1 MPSLEGNIIHCEY
14 TLLIRL
20 KFSHH
25 MPKEERPTFIMT
37 VYIVHKL
44 DDDHIEKKKKEA
56 DRIKEEQLINEFE
69 IIEIDNKDKK
79 MKQII

>member
-1 MPSLEGNIIHCEY
+1 
-14 TLLIRL
+14 
-20 KFSHH
+20 

-56 DRIKEEQLINEFE
+56 DRIKEE
-69 IIEIDNKDKK
+69 
-79 MKQII
+79 